1 MDYPL
6 LIFFLYSGDKHK
18 AIFVLFSKI
27 KQKYQK
33 VDYSLKAKSCIIH
46 YFALPIGTVNVIR
59 IHLCVQLC
67 VYTHAAVVVRNFES
81 GKQEPNEIIP
91 VLNLARIPRF

>member
-33 VDYSLKAKSCIIH
+33 VDYSLKANRCNIH

-59 IHLCVQLC
+59 IPYICA
-67 VYTHAAVVVRNFES
+67 YS
-81 GKQEPNEIIP
+81 SEPNEIIP